1 MISGV
6 TPLTLSD
13 VTSGYNIGMNISA
26 DGQFNALA
34 GFTETEF
41 RQMLEYYRDATG
53 VFNHTVDEL
62 IEITKPWYDNNCFSE
77 DSVDDD
83 RMYNSDMALYF
94 IREYIKKNGKII
106 ENMVDSN
113 ISSDYNKMTKLI
125 RFEKQFGEKTSLI
138 QRINNDGYIYGI
150 IKPEFALN
158 DLDRYENLVSLMFY
172 MGLLSVGDHQA
183 GRTKLI
189 IPNSTVRQ
197 QYFRYMQRNYAT
209 FVSWKTDDNIMSDL
223 GYSLAWKGEHE
234 KFFRYIASCMKDAT
248 KNNDFNKYGEAFV
261 KGFFLCQFG
270 VNLNY
275 YTPYTEQELDHG
287 YSDLYLKPRIGTP
300 HGYII
305 ELKYCKHSSTHAE
318 VKALLE
324 QARVQLP
331 NYINAKN
338 LTTEAKD
345 GNWTLHPIILVFK
358 GWELAEYEVMG

>member
-1 MISGV
+1 
-6 TPLTLSD
+6 
-13 VTSGYNIGMNISA
+13 MNISA
-26 DGQFNALA
+26 DSQFNSLA

-53 VFNHTVDEL
+53 VFHHTVDEL

-77 DSVDDD
+77 DSIDDD
-83 RMYNSDMALYF
+83 RMYNSDMGLFF
-94 IREYIKKNGKII
+94 IREYIKKNGKIP

-125 RFEKQFGEKTSLI
+125 RFEQQFGEKTSLI
-138 QRINNDGYIYGI
+138 QRINNDGYIYGT

-172 MGLLSVGDHQA
+172 MGLLSVGAHQA

-197 QYFRYMQRNYAT
+197 QYFRYMQRNYDT

-275 YTPYTEQELDHG
+275 YTPFTEQELDHG

-305 ELKYCKHSSTHAE
+305 ELKYCKHSSTPAE

-331 NYINAKN
+331 NYINAKH

>member
-1 MISGV
+1 
-6 TPLTLSD
+6 
-13 VTSGYNIGMNISA
+13 
-26 DGQFNALA
+26 
-34 GFTETEF
+34 
-41 RQMLEYYRDATG
+41 
-53 VFNHTVDEL
+53 
-62 IEITKPWYDNNCFSE
+62 
-77 DSVDDD
+77 
-83 RMYNSDMALYF
+83 
-94 IREYIKKNGKII
+94 
-106 ENMVDSN
+106 
-113 ISSDYNKMTKLI
+113 
-125 RFEKQFGEKTSLI
+125 
-138 QRINNDGYIYGI
+138 
-150 IKPEFALN
+150 
-158 DLDRYENLVSLMFY
+158 
-172 MGLLSVGDHQA
+172 
-183 GRTKLI
+183 
-189 IPNSTVRQ
+189 
-197 QYFRYMQRNYAT
+197 MQRNYAT

-305 ELKYCKHSSTHAE
+305 ELKYCKHSSTPAE

-331 NYINAKN
+331 NYINAKH
-338 LTTEAKD
+338 LTTEAQD

-358 GWELAEYEVMG
+358 GWELAEYEVMEKNEKQNVYFYLNKKPSFFGRLFG